1 MTVISFVTFA
11 GILWWALVHNKK
23 LISLKRHTCRS
34 TTKIWRRNMADFTN
48 SFWDL
53 YIVVLT
59 ILGIIGCAVL
69 LYSQSKVTSKPGETT
84 GHVWD
89 EDLSELNTP
98 MPRWWMWM
106 FYITIVFGVV
116 YLVLYPVW
124 VASLANWAGNLPA
137 STG

>member
-1 MTVISFVTFA
+1 LDRASSVMTVVSFVTFA

-59 ILGIIGCAVL
+59 MLGIIGCACCCTRNRKLRASPV
-69 LYSQSKVTSKPGETT
+69 KP
-84 GHVWD
+84 
-89 EDLSELNTP
+89 
-98 MPRWWMWM
+98 
-106 FYITIVFGVV
+106 
-116 YLVLYPVW
+116 
-124 VASLANWAGNLPA
+124 PA
-137 STG
+137 TCGMKICRN